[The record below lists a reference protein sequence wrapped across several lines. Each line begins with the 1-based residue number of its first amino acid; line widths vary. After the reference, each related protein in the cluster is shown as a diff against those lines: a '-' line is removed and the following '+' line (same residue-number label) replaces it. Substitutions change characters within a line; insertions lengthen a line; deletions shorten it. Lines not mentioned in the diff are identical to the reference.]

1 MLVLSRKV
9 GEKILIGDD
18 IAVTVVRLS
27 GGGVRI
33 GIDAPVEMAVVREEL
48 AAEAG
53 KLEAGKLEAGKSIS
67 AGSVSEGEN
76 PCEAKPC
83 EANPREANPCEADPC
98 EADPCEA
105 KPREANKSRS
115 AGRTSEKS
123 LPVSKSS
130 EGLDSVARAQPNGLA
145 ASSEHLSDS
154 DKRNPTKPR

>member
-83 EANPREANPCEADPC
+83 EA
-98 EADPCEA
+98 DPCEA

-115 AGRTSEKS
+115 AGRTSEKN

>member
-53 KLEAGKLEAGKSIS
+53 KLEAGKSIS

-76 PCEAKPC
+76 PCEAKP
-83 EANPREANPCEADPC
+83 REAN
-98 EADPCEA
+98 
-105 KPREANKSRS
+105 PREANKSRS

-130 EGLDSVARAQPNGLA
+130 EGLDSVARVQPNGLA
-145 ASSEHLSDS
+145 ASSEHLSDA

>member
-76 PCEAKPC
+76 PCEAKP
-83 EANPREANPCEADPC
+83 REAN
-98 EADPCEA
+98 
-105 KPREANKSRS
+105 PREANKSRS

-130 EGLDSVARAQPNGLA
+130 EGLDSVARVQPNGLA
-145 ASSEHLSDS
+145 ASSEHLSDA

>member
-48 AAEAG
+48 ATAAEAE
-53 KLEAGKLEAGKSIS
+53 KLDAGKSIS
-67 AGSVSEGEN
+67 AGSVSGGEN
-76 PCEAKPC
+76 P
-83 EANPREANPCEADPC
+83 REVNPCE
-98 EADPCEA
+98 E

-115 AGRTSEKS
+115 AGRSPEKS
-123 LPVSKSS
+123 VPVSKSS
-130 EGLDSVARAQPNGLA
+130 EGLDSVARAQPNGLDG
-145 ASSEHLSDS
+145 SSGHLSDS

>member
-53 KLEAGKLEAGKSIS
+53 KLEAGKSIS

-83 EANPREANPCEADPC
+83 EANPR

>member
-48 AAEAG
+48 ATATEAE
-53 KLEAGKLEAGKSIS
+53 KLEAGKSIS
-67 AGSVSEGEN
+67 AGSVSGGES
-76 PCEAKPC
+76 PCEEKPREEKPREEKPC
-83 EANPREANPCEADPC
+83 
-98 EADPCEA
+98 
-105 KPREANKSRS
+105 EANKSRS
-115 AGRTSEKS
+115 AGRSPEKS
-123 LPVSKSS
+123 VPVSKSS
-130 EGLDSVARAQPNGLA
+130 EGLDSVARAQPNGLDG
-145 ASSEHLSDS
+145 SSGHLSDS

>member
-53 KLEAGKLEAGKSIS
+53 KLEAGKSIS

-76 PCEAKPC
+76 PC
-83 EANPREANPCEADPC
+83 
-98 EADPCEA
+98 
-105 KPREANKSRS
+105 EANKSRS

>member
-53 KLEAGKLEAGKSIS
+53 KLEAGKSIS

-83 EANPREANPCEADPC
+83 EANPREANPR